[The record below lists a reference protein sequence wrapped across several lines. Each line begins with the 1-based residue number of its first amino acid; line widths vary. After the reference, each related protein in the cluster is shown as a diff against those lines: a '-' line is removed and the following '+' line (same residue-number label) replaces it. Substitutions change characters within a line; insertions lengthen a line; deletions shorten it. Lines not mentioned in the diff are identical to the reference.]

1 MIYELTSSQVK
12 CNELFPSKHC
22 CKPEKMIRVKAL
34 VSIHP
39 GITQKSYWHF
49 SYTTQYGYKKY
60 WKYERGREVK
70 EQGREEQSVEKR
82 NKGRRGQ
89 EEVEEGEEDKGRS
102 MRRWIRR
109 KSRLRR
115 EEGMRK
121 RGRGKGQ
128 RRRRRK
134 KR

>member
-1 MIYELTSSQVK
+1 MKEL
-12 CNELFPSKHC
+12 
-22 CKPEKMIRVKAL
+22 
-34 VSIHP
+34 
-39 GITQKSYWHF
+39 
-49 SYTTQYGYKKY
+49 
-60 WKYERGREVK
+60 
-70 EQGREEQSVEKR
+70 GREEQSVEKR

-115 EEGMRK
+115 EEGMRN

-128 RRRRRK
+128 RRRRK